1 MASVSVVGPGQHRP
15 APDHQ
20 LVFHKLK
27 AAGRNKITLPW
38 KSSVEIILG
47 ESSVTRECGSV
58 SAVSA
63 VKGSPL
69 NPSLT
74 PGQQGAA
81 AGVRGGDPGV
91 RCEAQPGLVTR
102 NSDRE
107 SDSSSPACGDTEGD
121 TTAARED
128 TGQSGRSGSGN
139 DSTRDRRSSL
149 KILTNVMSSTSA
161 NTQMTDVKC
170 DRSSAPTNGHMGAHS
185 HRDRPVRRRAS
196 HSPHGQTTGLVTK
209 GDTGGPPLER
219 LTQGRTGVVKLA
231 RTESHRREV
240 WSIFVSQEQED
251 ARVRSETGEGH
262 KFGTRTVTQDWCDVC
277 NQRISAQQAL
287 KCKNCN
293 YTCHQECGGRVQL
306 DCNQRDS
313 NPQETT
319 SPRRHCSTPPQY
331 KKEVEEDRGPK
342 ALSEEELRAR
352 IEDYNSMVSENGMKL
367 GADGLYTGFI
377 KVHLRL
383 SRPVT
388 MLTMEWTGLDGQAE
402 RQGRPMTVSE
412 GQEGAGAGFSEKRTS
427 FYLPSDCVKQ
437 IHISSTTT
445 VREVIQGLLKK
456 FMVQDNPRK
465 FALYRQTHRDG
476 QDLFQKLPLVEC
488 PLALRLV
495 VGPDPELLSFV
506 LKENETGEVDWHA
519 FSVPE
524 LQNFLVILE
533 KEEAERVRL
542 VEQRFAVY
550 RQSLQK
556 ALQEDQP

>member
-1 MASVSVVGPGQHRP
+1 MLQFRVYIHGTHIHRAMASVSVVGPGQHRP

-287 KCKNCN
+287 KCK
-293 YTCHQECGGRVQL
+293 
-306 DCNQRDS
+306 S
-313 NPQETT
+313 
-319 SPRRHCSTPPQY
+319 
-331 KKEVEEDRGPK
+331 K
-342 ALSEEELRAR
+342 
-352 IEDYNSMVSENGMKL
+352 
-367 GADGLYTGFI
+367 
-377 KVHLRL
+377 
-383 SRPVT
+383 
-388 MLTMEWTGLDGQAE
+388 
-402 RQGRPMTVSE
+402 
-412 GQEGAGAGFSEKRTS
+412 
-427 FYLPSDCVKQ
+427 
-437 IHISSTTT
+437 
-445 VREVIQGLLKK
+445 
-456 FMVQDNPRK
+456 
-465 FALYRQTHRDG
+465 
-476 QDLFQKLPLVEC
+476 
-488 PLALRLV
+488 
-495 VGPDPELLSFV
+495 
-506 LKENETGEVDWHA
+506 
-519 FSVPE
+519 
-524 LQNFLVILE
+524 
-533 KEEAERVRL
+533 
-542 VEQRFAVY
+542 
-550 RQSLQK
+550 
-556 ALQEDQP
+556 